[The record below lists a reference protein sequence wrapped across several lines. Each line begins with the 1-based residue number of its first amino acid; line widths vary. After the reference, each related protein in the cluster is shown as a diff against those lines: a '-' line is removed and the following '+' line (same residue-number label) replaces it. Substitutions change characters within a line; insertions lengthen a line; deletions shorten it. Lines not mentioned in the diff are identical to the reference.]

1 MTALMSKND
10 YLGILPKILI
20 RICIGCAY
28 AEYLDTKEVVNRD
41 KNYGQEERDGCP
53 VWLNVGTNNSTL

>member
-53 VWLNVGTNNSTL
+53 V